1 MTHPFISIS
10 DTGVSLLDEAPARPR
25 PASPKPPKPTKSVTV
40 AVHHNLTL
48 ELHGEG
54 FSTSTKLTPGE
65 ALGLISMLSY
75 LLRDQLEVEKGLR

>member
-10 DTGVSLLDEAPARPR
+10 DTGVALLDEAPARPR
-25 PASPKPPKPTKSVTV
+25 PTSQKPPKPVTV

-75 LLRDQLEVEKGLR
+75 LLRDQLEVEKGIR